1 MPLNLGEDR
10 GSYFGEDV
18 EPFNTLELLKLA
30 LRQSSQSPFG
40 TYGVEMPDLSGPA
53 ITQLLFNPY
62 AVQNPEYLR
71 LPTPFGTYTPQR
83 PDYLGVQTTRIPEAI
98 PPIRWGSSTSR
109 TPFGTY
115 APQRPEYLGLRTAPI
130 PQGPAAAPPQGP
142 AAAPRELGI
151 SASRAPFGT
160 YTVQRPDYLGLRT
173 APVPQG
179 PAAAPRGASPQPR
192 GVISQL
198 PNPSSNSPFGTYSTQ
213 RPSFIG
219 PAYTMR
225 DGMAVD
231 QAPEGHEYRWRPGVP
246 PSAYVP
252 TPLGPFTPETQ
263 FANALL
269 SGDYN
274 PKSNYGESA
283 LAARDAALSRN
294 QGLMAAHSIMAGTDV
309 LNRMAPL
316 AGRANRQTQ
325 AYNTRVRVNSPLFR
339 SIRDYLVS
347 DRDPQYRMSLPEA
360 DRILARAAN
369 DRDLVGEITRRM
381 NATPAERAEMK
392 PPSYASGAG
401 PAPAITRDDRRRYD
415 ALNRLADSGAPRN
428 YPEKKPGILENMRKG
443 FDEFRGKLPKFPQIG
458 KPATA
463 QPAAGGGAPSRLLD
477 SRGNPMPSTGTGA
490 ASQTP
495 ARPLTTF
502 TPGSPRFNGTSWR
515 QPGAGVWNPV
525 TTGAGALNLNNPAL
539 DVPYSDPLNTWDFQG
554 RPTTGAQTPAQA
566 AAAKPATDPI
576 TAAIDAAIAGAPS
589 GGYDTGYIDRL
600 RADQG
605 AALDAMYNQAF
616 QEQGSH
622 QAKADQTWDEM
633 QAHQNQAPPRI
644 EPLNMFYTMLAG
656 NVAKVLNPNLNTDQ
670 QMQSLVNNK
679 LSGLREQRQQQYQ
692 LLAEKYRRAGDLA
705 DKAGDS
711 ARAIKL
717 YKNADMMT
725 NQINALETRAQR
737 DADRQNENYW
747 KRQELQLRRE
757 QQREQFAQEG
767 YKNAMDMLE
776 NQTAAMLKL
785 DPDQKKPEVQFRLA
799 QLGIEQQM
807 MREALANAKG
817 GWASIQYPGQYG
829 RVERA
834 LRTVLPRWKNDPR
847 NFWKETGFD
856 DKNTL
861 LQYGVKRSEIIDYM
875 NRQGLTI
882 PKLKTWFGTNAP
894 DVSE

>member
-1 MPLNLGEDR
+1 MPLNTTGLRPR
-10 GSYFGEDV
+10 GDLSYL
-18 EPFNTLELLKLA
+18 PPPPPPP
-30 LRQSSQSPFG
+30 PFG
-40 TYGVEMPDLSGPA
+40 TDFFGNAPNLYGGLS
-53 ITQLLFNPY
+53 
-62 AVQNPEYLR
+62 PE
-71 LPTPFGTYTPQR
+71 
-83 PDYLGVQTTRIPEAI
+83 DVD
-98 PPIRWGSSTSR
+98 S
-109 TPFGTY
+109 
-115 APQRPEYLGLRTAPI
+115 LGLNF
-130 PQGPAAAPPQGP
+130 GPFL
-142 AAAPRELGI
+142 PRLD
-151 SASRAPFGT
+151 F
-160 YTVQRPDYLGLRT
+160 
-173 APVPQG
+173 
-179 PAAAPRGASPQPR
+179 
-192 GVISQL
+192 
-198 PNPSSNSPFGTYSTQ
+198 SNSTY
-213 RPSFIG
+213 
-219 PAYTMR
+219 
-225 DGMAVD
+225 D
-231 QAPEGHEYRWRPGVP
+231 PGVP
-246 PSAYVP
+246 SPIQDYADFVMSGYENLHLPSGHRWP
-252 TPLGPFTPETQ
+252 TRDEINTRIYRDVYAPVPLGPFTPQTQ
-263 FANALL
+263 FANAYLR
-269 SGDYN
+269 GDYS
-274 PKSNYGESA
+274 PKSNYGESL
-283 LAARDAALSRN
+283 LAARDAARSGNR
-294 QGLMAAHSIMAGTDV
+294 GLMAAHGMMASIDI
-309 LNRMAPL
+309 LNRLSPL
-316 AGRANRQTQ
+316 AGRANRLTP
-325 AYNTRVRVNSPLFR
+325 AYNARVRVNSPLFR
-339 SIRDYLVS
+339 GMRDYLVS
-347 DRDPQYRMSLPEA
+347 DRAGQHRVSLQEA
-360 DRILARAAN
+360 DQILARAAGDKN
-369 DRDLVGEITRRM
+369 LVHEITRRM

-392 PPSYASGAG
+392 PPSYASGTG
-401 PAPAITRDDRRRYD
+401 PAPRTTRDDRRRWD

-443 FDEFRGKLPKFPQIG
+443 FDDFRSRLPKFPQIG

-477 SRGNPMPSTGTGA
+477 SRGNPMPSSRAGA
-490 ASQTP
+490 ASQAP

-539 DVPYSDPLNTWDFQG
+539 GAPYSDPLNTWDFQG

-566 AAAKPATDPI
+566 SAAKPATDPI

-600 RADQG
+600 RKEQG
-605 AALDAMYNQAF
+605 TALDAMYNEAF

-737 DADRQNENYW
+737 DADRQNDNYW
-747 KRQELQLRRE
+747 KRQELLLRRE

-785 DPDQKKPEVQFRLA
+785 DQKKPEVQFRLA
-799 QLGIEQQM
+799 QLGVDQQM

-847 NFWKETGFD
+847 KFWQETGFD
-856 DKNTL
+856 DDNVL
-861 LQYGVKRSEIIDYM
+861 LQYGVKRSEIVDYM
-875 NRQGLTI
+875 RRQGTSI
-882 PKLKTWFGTNAP
+882 PNLKKWFGMVNAP
-894 DVSE
+894 DVNE